1 MLQSDFS
8 LIKSKTGKHIFEKM
22 TANIANPPAKTIE
35 MEFVRRVRQMVTG
48 PGEITYLPRP
58 SRYDAR

>member
-35 MEFVRRVRQMVTG
+35 MELVGGVNDVNEMGTWT
-48 PGEITYLPRP
+48 PGNYLPTAP
-58 SRYDAR
+58 E